1 MSQLPLE
8 SPFDKP
14 NLAQFFRIATF
25 FDVRVFTK
33 SKVLVTLIIS
43 FFPFCSFTRHLYEV
57 LMRWSP
63 KNINNSL

>member
-63 KNINNSL
+63 